1 MKRSILI
8 PINDETSEKSA
19 DEIIAEAFNVGGGSF
34 LASVKGERM
43 VRFAFYW
50 QESET
55 VLEVVNKLNF
65 VETVEEAEV
74 AADYIRK
81 IVAVPLKELP
91 RERNY

>member
-8 PINDETSEKSA
+8 PIDDETSEKTA
-19 DEIIAEAFNVGGGSF
+19 DEILAEAFNVGGGWH
-34 LASVKGERM
+34 ASVKGERM

-50 QESET
+50 EKSET

-81 IVAVPLKELP
+81 LVAVPLKELP
-91 RERNY
+91 RERSY

>member
-8 PINDETSEKSA
+8 PIDDETSEKTA
-19 DEIIAEAFNVGGGSF
+19 DEILAEAFNVGGGWH
-34 LASVKGERM
+34 ASVKGERM
-43 VRFAFYW
+43 VRFVFYW
-50 QESET
+50 EKSET

-81 IVAVPLKELP
+81 LVAVPLKELP
-91 RERNY
+91 RERSY